1 MTQIQRHRSNKYVKM
16 LDLFRQFYSKK
27 DGFNQLF
34 TSKSAKCRC
43 ISVNMVYYKRYYL
56 VTLGETRPCL
66 GIGDCSGGFD
76 VDKIIRLT

>member
-1 MTQIQRHRSNKYVKM
+1 MSKCWTSLDSFIQN
-16 LDLFRQFYSKK
+16 K

-34 TSKSAKCRC
+34 TLKSRLLAKKCQMLLYMRRYG
-43 ISVNMVYYKRYYL
+43 ILQFNRYYL